1 MDALIRWS
9 ILHRTVVAALSV
21 VWLFAGVFF
30 ALHAPLDV
38 FPEFVPPQVT
48 IQTEAPGFAPEH
60 VEQIVTR
67 PIEAAINGAPGV
79 ESMRSESVYGLSV
92 VLVTFKEDVDPVT
105 IRQGISERLA
115 TLAGELPAGAAQP
128 KLTPLTSSTMD
139 VLKFGLLSNA
149 VDPYTLRDI
158 ADWTINPHL
167 LALPGIARVT
177 VYGGAIR
184 QVQIQPDLDR
194 LAGLGLTVNEVME
207 AGKAA
212 LALRGGGTIDTS
224 SQRITLDAPP
234 PTPNPQA
241 LAQALVVMQDNT
253 PITIG
258 QVANVTIG
266 PAVPI
271 GDATIMGKPGV
282 LVTVSSQFGAN
293 TLEATDAVEKALE
306 ELKPALA
313 RRGIDVILLHRPASF
328 IERALDNLQH
338 ALALGSALILAVL
351 YAFLRSWKA
360 ALISFLAIPLSL
372 LAAIVVLAEFGQT
385 LNTMTLGG
393 FALALGVL
401 VDDAIIDIEN
411 IMRRLRLAKAVDRAD
426 DLETI
431 EDASIEI
438 RGSML
443 YGTLAVIFVFL
454 PILFAG
460 GVQGRFIGP
469 MALTFIIAVVA
480 SMVVALTVTP
490 ALCALLLTGEE
501 TKDTP
506 RLLDRMRDFQAWCM
520 EKVRTSWHLTVAAL
534 AAAAGAAIAV
544 APFLH
549 SELIPQ
555 FREGHFVI
563 QMATAAQG
571 TSVGDVVATGVR
583 ISNELLKLPFIRAVG
598 HQIGRAEAGE
608 DTWSPDKS
616 EFHVELTGEHEE
628 TETEAQEKIR
638 DVLEN
643 FPEVRTEAMTFLGDR
658 ISETLSGETAQVV
671 INLIGTSLDTLESAA
686 ETVQKVISTVE
697 GVEDLRIPKTEK
709 VPTIAL
715 SLDYAALAN
724 YGLTVQD
731 ALDTM
736 RTAFAGAT
744 IGQSYVGAQTVDVVV
759 ILPPDERNRI
769 EQLSNLLVSNAKTR
783 VLLGNVASIS
793 ITDGRSNI
801 QHEGAQRRVN
811 VNFNGSAGRSLRDT
825 VAEVKERVG
834 ALKLPA
840 GVYVSYAG
848 QAEEERAGQIRLGVL
863 TALSIALVVV
873 VLTAAFTRR
882 ALAVVLLINVPFCL
896 IGGMAA
902 IVGTG
907 VGLTL
912 GSLVGLATVFGICA
926 RNSVM
931 MLAHVE
937 HLVDQEGQP
946 WSAQTIRIAAA
957 ERFAPVFM
965 TALMAALGLVPL
977 ALGLGRPGHEI
988 EAPMAIAILGGLTTA
1003 TFLNLVV
1010 LPEALIRMQGW
1021 LGLTEA
1027 GSTRNE
1033 SAQTTSRAL
1042 ARNFA
1047 SRWLGQR

>member
-1 MDALIRWS
+1 MDSLIRWS
-9 ILHRTVVAALSV
+9 IKYRTAVAALSI
-21 VWLFAGVFF
+21 VWLVAGVFF
-30 ALHAPLDV
+30 ALRAPLDV

-67 PIEAAINGAPGV
+67 PIESAVNGAPGIA
-79 ESMRSESVYGLSV
+79 SIRSESVYGLSV
-92 VLVTFKEDVDPVT
+92 VLITFEEDVDPVT

-115 TLAGELPAGAAQP
+115 TLAGELPTGVAQP

-139 VLKFGLLSNA
+139 VLKFGLVSNV
-149 VDPYTLRDI
+149 VDAYTLRDI
-158 ADWTINPHL
+158 ADWTINPQL

-194 LAGLGLTVNEVME
+194 LSGLGLTINDVMQ
-207 AGKAA
+207 AGRAA

-224 SQRITLDAPP
+224 AQRITLDAPP
-234 PTPNPQA
+234 PAPDPQA
-241 LAQALVVMQDNT
+241 IAQALVVMQDNM

-258 QVANVTIG
+258 QVAKVTIG

-293 TLEATDAVEKALE
+293 TLKATEAVESALVS
-306 ELKPALA
+306 LRPALA
-313 RRGIDVILLHRPASF
+313 QRGIDVILLHRPASF
-328 IERALDNLQH
+328 IERALGNLEH

-372 LAAIVVLAEFGQT
+372 LAAIVVIAEFGQT

-411 IMRRLRLAKAVDRAD
+411 IMRRLRIAKAEGRHN

-469 MALTFIIAVVA
+469 MALTFIIAVIA

-490 ALCALLLTGEE
+490 ALCALLLKGDE
-501 TKDTP
+501 TKETP
-506 RLLDRMRDFQAWCM
+506 RILNRMKDVQSWCM
-520 EKVRTSWHLTVAAL
+520 EVVRAHWGLTVAAL
-534 AAAAGAAIAV
+534 AAAAAASIAV
-544 APFLH
+544 APFLR

-571 TSVGDVVATGVR
+571 TSVGDVVATGIRV
-583 ISNELLKLPFIRAVG
+583 SNELLKLPFIRAVG

-616 EFHVELTGEHEE
+616 EFHVELTDEHEE

-638 DVLEN
+638 EILEK
-643 FPEVRTEAMTFLGDR
+643 FPEIRTEAMTFLGDR
-658 ISETLSGETAQVV
+658 ISESLSGETAQMV
-671 INLIGTSLDTLESAA
+671 INLSGTNLEALESAA
-686 ETVQKVISTVE
+686 EDVQAAIAPVK
-697 GVEDLRIPKTEK
+697 GVDDLRVPRAVK

-715 SLDYAALAN
+715 KLDHAALAN
-724 YGLTVQD
+724 YGLTAQD
-731 ALDTM
+731 ALETVQ
-736 RTAFAGAT
+736 TAFAGTT
-744 IGQSYVGAQTVDVVV
+744 IGQSYIGAQTVDVVV
-759 ILPPDERNRI
+759 ILPPEKRNRV
-769 EQLSNLLVSNAKTR
+769 EQLSNLLISNAKTR
-783 VLLGNVASIS
+783 VLLGNVASITM
-793 ITDGRSNI
+793 TDGRSNI

-811 VNFNGSAGRSLRDT
+811 VNFNGSDDRSLRDT
-825 VAEVKERVG
+825 VADVKMRID

-848 QAEEERAGQIRLGVL
+848 QAEEERAGQIRLALL
-863 TALSIALVVV
+863 TVLSIALVVI
-873 VLTAAFTRR
+873 VLTAAFKRR
-882 ALAVVLLINVPFCL
+882 ALAAVLLINVPFCL

-902 IVGTG
+902 IIASGI
-907 VGLTL
+907 GLTL
-912 GSLVGLATVFGICA
+912 GSLVGLVTVFGIGA

-937 HLVDQEGQP
+937 HLVDREGHP
-946 WSAQTIRIAAA
+946 WSAHTIRVAAA

-988 EAPMAIAILGGLTTA
+988 EAPMAIAVLGGLTTA

-1010 LPEALIRMQGW
+1010 LPEALIRLQNW
-1021 LGLTEA
+1021 LGLGGGLSNDFGDAADRET
-1027 GSTRNE
+1027 
-1033 SAQTTSRAL
+1033 AL
-1042 ARNFA
+1042 AI
-1047 SRWLGQR
+1047 GKG

>member
-9 ILHRTVVAALSV
+9 IRYRVAVAAMSV
-21 VWLFAGVFF
+21 VWFVAGVFF
-30 ALHAPLDV
+30 ALNAPLDV

-60 VEQIVTR
+60 VEQIITR
-67 PIEAAINGAPGV
+67 PIEAAVNGAPGI
-79 ESMRSESVYGLSV
+79 ESLRSESVYGLSV
-92 VLVTFKEDVDPVT
+92 VLITFTDDVDPLT

-115 TLAGELPAGAAQP
+115 TLTSELPAGVSQP

-139 VLKFGLLSNA
+139 VLKFGLVSNT
-149 VDPYTLRDI
+149 VDAYTLRDI

-167 LALPGIARVT
+167 LALSGIARVT
-177 VYGGAIR
+177 VYGGAVR

-194 LAGLGLTVNEVME
+194 LAGLGISLTELME

-212 LALRGGGTIDTS
+212 VALRGGGTIDTR

-234 PTPNPQA
+234 PAPDPETIS
-241 LAQALVVMQDNT
+241 QALVTMQDNV
-253 PITIG
+253 PVTIG

-266 PAVPI
+266 PQVPI

-293 TLEATDAVEKALE
+293 TLKATEAVESALMD
-306 ELKPALA
+306 LKPALSA
-313 RRGIDVILLHRPASF
+313 RGIDVILLHRPASF
-328 IERALDNLQH
+328 IERALGNLEH
-338 ALALGSALILAVL
+338 ALALGSALILGVL

-411 IMRRLRLAKAVDRAD
+411 IMRRLRLAKAEGRTD
-426 DLETI
+426 DLATI

-469 MALTFIIAVVA
+469 MALTFIIAVIA

-501 TKDTP
+501 TEETP
-506 RLLDRMRDFQAWCM
+506 RLVERMKAAQAWCM
-520 EKVRTSWHLTVAAL
+520 EQVRRKWRLTVATL
-534 AAAAGAAIAV
+534 VAASAAAIAV
-544 APFLH
+544 APYLH

-563 QMATAAQG
+563 QMSTAAQG
-571 TSVGDVVATGVR
+571 TSVADVVATGVR

-628 TETEAQEKIR
+628 TETEAQDKIR
-638 DVLEN
+638 EVLES

-658 ISETLSGETAQVV
+658 ISESLSGETAQMV
-671 INLIGTSLDTLESAA
+671 INLTGPQLESLEAAA
-686 ETVQKVISTVE
+686 EQVQKAIAPIE
-697 GVEDLRIPKTEK
+697 GVEDLRIPRAAK
-709 VPTIAL
+709 VPTI
-715 SLDYAALAN
+715 SVKLDHSALAR
-724 YGLTVQD
+724 YGLTAQD
-731 ALDTM
+731 ALDAM
-736 RTAFAGAT
+736 QTAFAGTT
-744 IGQSYVGAQTVDVVV
+744 IGQTYVGAQTVDVVV
-759 ILPPDERNRI
+759 ILAPNERDRV
-769 EQLSNLLVSNAKTR
+769 EQLSNLLIGNAKTR
-783 VLLGNVASIS
+783 VLLGNVASITM
-793 ITDGRSNI
+793 TDGRSNI
-801 QHEGAQRRVN
+801 QHQGAQRRVT
-811 VNFNGSAGRSLRDT
+811 VNFNGSDERSLRST
-825 VAEVKERVG
+825 VADVKERV
-834 ALKLPA
+834 AELRLPA
-840 GVYVSYAG
+840 NVYVSYAG
-848 QAEEERAGQIRLGVL
+848 QAEEERAGQIRLALL
-863 TALSIALVVV
+863 TALSIALVIV
-873 VLTAAFTRR
+873 VLAMAFKRR
-882 ALAVVLLINVPFCL
+882 AMAAVLLINVPFCL

-902 IVGTG
+902 IVASGI
-907 VGLTL
+907 GLTL
-912 GSLVGLATVFGICA
+912 GSLVGLVTVFGIGA

-937 HLVDQEGQP
+937 HLVDREGLP
-946 WSAQTIRIAAA
+946 WSADTIRIAAA

-988 EAPMAIAILGGLTTA
+988 EAPMAITILGGLTSA
-1003 TFLNLVV
+1003 TFLNLVL
-1010 LPEALIRMQGW
+1010 LPETLIRMQSR
-1021 LGLTEA
+1021 LGLGA
-1027 GSTRNE
+1027 GKSA
-1033 SAQTTSRAL
+1033 AQT
-1042 ARNFA
+1042 
-1047 SRWLGQR
+1047 LGPFERLGA

>member
-1 MDALIRWS
+1 MDSLIRWS
-9 ILHRTVVAALSV
+9 IKYRTAVAALSIL
-21 VWLFAGVFF
+21 WLVAGVFF
-30 ALHAPLDV
+30 ALRTPLDV

-48 IQTEAPGFAPEH
+48 IQTEAPGFAPEQI
-60 VEQIVTR
+60 EQIVTR
-67 PIEAAINGAPGV
+67 PIESAVNGAPGIA
-79 ESMRSESVYGLSV
+79 SIRSESVYGLSV
-92 VLVTFKEDVDPVT
+92 VLITFEEDVDPVT
-105 IRQGISERLA
+105 IRQGISERLG
-115 TLAGELPAGAAQP
+115 TLAGELPAGVAQP

-139 VLKFGLLSNA
+139 VLKFGLVSNV
-149 VDPYTLRDI
+149 VDAYTLRDI
-158 ADWTINPHL
+158 ADWTINPQL

-194 LAGLGLTVNEVME
+194 LSGLGLTINDVMQ
-207 AGKAA
+207 AGRAA

-224 SQRITLDAPP
+224 AQRITLDAPP
-234 PTPNPQA
+234 PAPDPQA
-241 LAQALVVMQDNT
+241 IAQALVVMQDNM

-258 QVANVTIG
+258 QVAKVTIG

-293 TLEATDAVEKALE
+293 TLKATEAVESALAN
-306 ELKPALA
+306 LRPALA
-313 RRGIDVILLHRPASF
+313 QRGIDVILLHRPASF
-328 IERALDNLQH
+328 IERALGNLEH

-411 IMRRLRLAKAVDRAD
+411 IMRRLRIAKAEGRHN

-469 MALTFIIAVVA
+469 MALTFIIAVIA

-490 ALCALLLTGEE
+490 ALCALLLKGDE
-501 TKDTP
+501 TKETP
-506 RLLDRMRDFQAWCM
+506 RILNRMKDVQSWCM
-520 EKVRTSWHLTVAAL
+520 EVVRAHWGLTVAAL
-534 AAAAGAAIAV
+534 AAAAAASIAV
-544 APFLH
+544 APFLR

-571 TSVGDVVATGVR
+571 TSVGDVVATGIRV
-583 ISNELLKLPFIRAVG
+583 SNELLKLPFIRAVG

-616 EFHVELTGEHEE
+616 EFHVELTDEHEE

-638 DVLEN
+638 EILEK
-643 FPEVRTEAMTFLGDR
+643 FPEIRTEAMTFLGDR
-658 ISETLSGETAQVV
+658 ISESLSGETAQMV
-671 INLIGTSLDTLESAA
+671 INLSGTNLETLESAA
-686 ETVQKVISTVE
+686 EDVQAAIAPVK
-697 GVEDLRIPKTEK
+697 GVDDLRVPRAVK

-715 SLDYAALAN
+715 KLDHAALAN
-724 YGLTVQD
+724 YGLTAQD
-731 ALDTM
+731 ALETVQ
-736 RTAFAGAT
+736 TAFAGTT
-744 IGQSYVGAQTVDVVV
+744 IGQSYIGAQTVDVVV
-759 ILPPDERNRI
+759 ILPPEKRNRV
-769 EQLSNLLVSNAKTR
+769 EQLSNLLISNAKTR
-783 VLLGNVASIS
+783 VLLGNVASITM
-793 ITDGRSNI
+793 TDGRSNI

-811 VNFNGSAGRSLRDT
+811 VNFNGSDDRSLRDT
-825 VAEVKERVG
+825 VADVKMRID

-848 QAEEERAGQIRLGVL
+848 QAEEERAGQIRLALL
-863 TALSIALVVV
+863 TVLSIALVVI
-873 VLTAAFTRR
+873 VLTAAFKRR
-882 ALAVVLLINVPFCL
+882 ALAAVLLINVPFCL

-902 IVGTG
+902 IVASGI
-907 VGLTL
+907 GLTL
-912 GSLVGLATVFGICA
+912 GSLVGLVTVFGIGA

-937 HLVDQEGQP
+937 HLVDREGHP
-946 WSAQTIRIAAA
+946 WSAHTIRVAAA

-988 EAPMAIAILGGLTTA
+988 EAPMAIAVLGGLTTA

-1010 LPEALIRMQGW
+1010 LPEALIRLQRW
-1021 LGLTEA
+1021 LGLGA
-1027 GSTRNE
+1027 GISNDFGDAADRET
-1033 SAQTTSRAL
+1033 AL
-1042 ARNFA
+1042 AI
-1047 SRWLGQR
+1047 GKG

>member
-1 MDALIRWS
+1 MDSLIRWS
-9 ILHRTVVAALSV
+9 IKYRTAVAALSI
-21 VWLFAGVFF
+21 VWLVAGVFF
-30 ALHAPLDV
+30 ALRAPLDV

-48 IQTEAPGFAPEH
+48 IQTEVPGFAPEH

-67 PIEAAINGAPGV
+67 PIESAVNGAPGIA
-79 ESMRSESVYGLSV
+79 SIRSESVYGLSV
-92 VLVTFKEDVDPVT
+92 VLITFEVDVDPVT

-115 TLAGELPAGAAQP
+115 TLAGELPTGVAQP

-139 VLKFGLLSNA
+139 VLKFGLVSNV
-149 VDPYTLRDI
+149 VDAYTLRDI
-158 ADWTINPHL
+158 ADWTINPQL

-194 LAGLGLTVNEVME
+194 LSGLGLTINDVMQ
-207 AGKAA
+207 AGRAA

-224 SQRITLDAPP
+224 AQRITLDAPP
-234 PTPNPQA
+234 PAPDPQA
-241 LAQALVVMQDNT
+241 IAQALVVMQDNM

-258 QVANVTIG
+258 QVAKVTIG

-271 GDATIMGKPGV
+271 GDATILGKPGV

-293 TLEATDAVEKALE
+293 TLKATEAVESALAN
-306 ELKPALA
+306 LRPALA
-313 RRGIDVILLHRPASF
+313 QRGIDVILLHRPASF
-328 IERALDNLQH
+328 IERALGNLEH

-411 IMRRLRLAKAVDRAD
+411 IMRRLRIAKAEGRHN

-469 MALTFIIAVVA
+469 MALTFIIAVIA

-490 ALCALLLTGEE
+490 ALCALLLKGDE
-501 TKDTP
+501 TKETP
-506 RLLDRMRDFQAWCM
+506 RILDRMKDVQSWCM
-520 EKVRTSWHLTVAAL
+520 EVVRAHWGLTVAAL
-534 AAAAGAAIAV
+534 AAAAAASIAV
-544 APFLH
+544 APFLR

-571 TSVGDVVATGVR
+571 TSVGDVVATGIRV
-583 ISNELLKLPFIRAVG
+583 SNELLKLPFIRAVG

-616 EFHVELTGEHEE
+616 EFHVELTDKHEE

-638 DVLEN
+638 EILEK

-658 ISETLSGETAQVV
+658 ISESLSGETAQML
-671 INLIGTSLDTLESAA
+671 INLSGTDLETLESAA
-686 ETVQKVISTVE
+686 EDVQAAIAPVK
-697 GVEDLRIPKTEK
+697 GVDDLRVPRAVK

-715 SLDYAALAN
+715 KLDHAALAN
-724 YGLTVQD
+724 YGLTAQD
-731 ALDTM
+731 ALETVQ
-736 RTAFAGAT
+736 TAFAGTT
-744 IGQSYVGAQTVDVVV
+744 IGQSYSGAQTVDVVV
-759 ILPPDERNRI
+759 ILPPEKRNRV
-769 EQLSNLLVSNAKTR
+769 EQLSNLLISNAKTR
-783 VLLGNVASIS
+783 VLLGNVASITM
-793 ITDGRSNI
+793 TDGRSNI

-811 VNFNGSAGRSLRDT
+811 VNFNGSDDRSLRDT
-825 VAEVKERVG
+825 VADVKMRIE
-834 ALKLPA
+834 ALKLPT

-848 QAEEERAGQIRLGVL
+848 QAEEERAGQIRLALL
-863 TALSIALVVV
+863 TVLSIALVVI
-873 VLTAAFTRR
+873 VLTAAFKRR
-882 ALAVVLLINVPFCL
+882 ALAAVLLINVPFCL

-902 IVGTG
+902 IVASGI
-907 VGLTL
+907 GLTL
-912 GSLVGLATVFGICA
+912 GSLVGLVTVFGIGA

-937 HLVDQEGQP
+937 HLVDREGHP
-946 WSAQTIRIAAA
+946 WSAHTIRVAAA

-988 EAPMAIAILGGLTTA
+988 EAPMAIAVLGGLTTA

-1010 LPEALIRMQGW
+1010 LPEALIRLQWW
-1021 LGLTEA
+1021 LGLGA
-1027 GSTRNE
+1027 GISNDFGDAADRET
-1033 SAQTTSRAL
+1033 AL
-1042 ARNFA
+1042 AI
-1047 SRWLGQR
+1047 GKG

>member
-1 MDALIRWS
+1 MDSLIRWS
-9 ILHRTVVAALSV
+9 IKYRTAVAALSI
-21 VWLFAGVFF
+21 VWLVAGVFF
-30 ALHAPLDV
+30 ALRAPLDV

-60 VEQIVTR
+60 IEQIVTR
-67 PIEAAINGAPGV
+67 PIESAVNGAPGIA
-79 ESMRSESVYGLSV
+79 SIRSESVYGLSV
-92 VLVTFKEDVDPVT
+92 VLITFEEDVDPVT

-115 TLAGELPAGAAQP
+115 TLAGELPAGVAQP

-139 VLKFGLLSNA
+139 VLKFGLVSNV
-149 VDPYTLRDI
+149 VDAYTLRDI
-158 ADWTINPHL
+158 ADWTINPQL

-184 QVQIQPDLDR
+184 QLQIQPDLDR
-194 LAGLGLTVNEVME
+194 LSGLGLTINDVMQ
-207 AGKAA
+207 AGRAA

-224 SQRITLDAPP
+224 AQRITLDAPP
-234 PTPNPQA
+234 PAPDPKA
-241 LAQALVVMQDNT
+241 IAQALVVMQDNM

-258 QVANVTIG
+258 QVAKVTIG

-293 TLEATDAVEKALE
+293 TLKATEAVESALVS
-306 ELKPALA
+306 LRPALA
-313 RRGIDVILLHRPASF
+313 QRGIDVILLHRPASF
-328 IERALDNLQH
+328 IERALGNLEH

-372 LAAIVVLAEFGQT
+372 LAAIVVLSEFGQT

-411 IMRRLRLAKAVDRAD
+411 IMRRLRLAKAEGRHN

-443 YGTLAVIFVFL
+443 YGTLAVIFFFL

-469 MALTFIIAVVA
+469 MALTFIIAVIA

-490 ALCALLLTGEE
+490 ALCALLLKGDE
-501 TKDTP
+501 TKETP
-506 RLLDRMRDFQAWCM
+506 RILDQMKDVQSWCM
-520 EKVRTSWHLTVAAL
+520 EVVRAHWGLTVAAL
-534 AAAAGAAIAV
+534 AAAAAASIAV
-544 APFLH
+544 APFLR

-571 TSVGDVVATGVR
+571 TSVGDVVATGIRV
-583 ISNELLKLPFIRAVG
+583 SNELLKLPFIRAVG

-616 EFHVELTGEHEE
+616 EFHVELTDEHEE

-638 DVLEN
+638 EILEK

-658 ISETLSGETAQVV
+658 ISESLSGETAQMV
-671 INLIGTSLDTLESAA
+671 INLSGTNLETLESAA
-686 ETVQKVISTVE
+686 EDVQAAIAPVK
-697 GVEDLRIPKTEK
+697 GVDDLRVPRAVK

-715 SLDYAALAN
+715 KLDHAALAN
-724 YGLTVQD
+724 YGLTAQD
-731 ALDTM
+731 ALETVQ
-736 RTAFAGAT
+736 TAFAGTT
-744 IGQSYVGAQTVDVVV
+744 IGQSYIGAQTVDVVV
-759 ILPPDERNRI
+759 ILPPEKRNRV
-769 EQLSNLLVSNAKTR
+769 EQLSNLLISNAKTR
-783 VLLGNVASIS
+783 VLLGNVASITM
-793 ITDGRSNI
+793 TDGRSNI

-811 VNFNGSAGRSLRDT
+811 VNFNGSDDRSLRDT
-825 VAEVKERVG
+825 VADVKMRIDT
-834 ALKLPA
+834 LKLPA

-848 QAEEERAGQIRLGVL
+848 QAEEERAGQIRLALL
-863 TALSIALVVV
+863 TVLSIALVVI
-873 VLTAAFTRR
+873 VLTAAFKRR
-882 ALAVVLLINVPFCL
+882 ALAAVLLINVPFCL

-902 IVGTG
+902 IVASGI
-907 VGLTL
+907 GLTL
-912 GSLVGLATVFGICA
+912 GSLVGLVTVFGIGA

-937 HLVDQEGQP
+937 HLVDREGHP
-946 WSAQTIRIAAA
+946 WSAQTIRVAAA

-988 EAPMAIAILGGLTTA
+988 EAPMAIAVLGGLTTA

-1010 LPEALIRMQGW
+1010 LPEALIRLQNW
-1021 LGLTEA
+1021 LGLGGGLSKDFSDVTDGE
-1027 GSTRNE
+1027 T
-1033 SAQTTSRAL
+1033 AL
-1042 ARNFA
+1042 AI
-1047 SRWLGQR
+1047 GKV

>member
-9 ILHRTVVAALSV
+9 IRYRVAVAALSV
-21 VWLFAGVFF
+21 VWLVAGVFF
-30 ALHAPLDV
+30 ALNAPLDV

-60 VEQIVTR
+60 VEQIITR
-67 PIEAAINGAPGV
+67 PIEAAVNGAPGI

-92 VLVTFKEDVDPVT
+92 VLITFKEDVDPLT

-115 TLAGELPAGAAQP
+115 TLAGELPAGVAQP

-139 VLKFGLLSNA
+139 VLKFGLVSNV
-149 VDPYTLRDI
+149 VDAYTLRDI
-158 ADWTINPHL
+158 ADWTINPQL
-167 LALPGIARVT
+167 LSLPGIARVT
-177 VYGGAIR
+177 VYGGAVR
-184 QVQIQPDLDR
+184 QVQIQPDVDR
-194 LAGLGLTVNEVME
+194 LAGLGISLNELME

-212 LALRGGGTIDTS
+212 VALRGGGTIDTN

-234 PTPNPQA
+234 PTPDPEAISQG
-241 LAQALVVMQDNT
+241 LVVMQDNM
-253 PITIG
+253 PVTIG

-266 PAVPI
+266 PQVPI

-293 TLEATDAVEKALE
+293 TLKATEAVEEALTD
-306 ELKPALA
+306 LKPTLEK
-313 RRGIDVILLHRPASF
+313 RGIDVILLHRPASF
-328 IERALDNLQH
+328 IERALGNLEH
-338 ALALGSALILAVL
+338 ALALGSALILGVL

-411 IMRRLRLAKAVDRAD
+411 IMRRLRLAKAEGKTD
-426 DLETI
+426 DLATI
-431 EDASIEI
+431 EEASIEI

-454 PILFAG
+454 PILFTG

-469 MALTFIIAVVA
+469 MALTFIIAVIA

-490 ALCALLLTGEE
+490 ALCALLLTGDE
-501 TKDTP
+501 TQETP
-506 RLLDRMRDFQAWCM
+506 RILDRMKTVQAWCM
-520 EKVRTSWHLTVAAL
+520 DRVRRRWRATVAL
-534 AAAAGAAIAV
+534 LVAASAASIGV

-563 QMATAAQG
+563 QMTAAAQG
-571 TSVGDVVATGVR
+571 TSVADVVATGIRV
-583 ISNELLKLPFIRAVG
+583 SNELLKLPFIRAVG

-616 EFHVELTGEHEE
+616 EFHVELTSEHEE
-628 TETEAQEKIR
+628 TETEAQDRIR
-638 DVLEN
+638 EVLED

-658 ISETLSGETAQVV
+658 ISESLSGETAQMV
-671 INLIGTSLDTLESAA
+671 INLAGPQLEALESAA
-686 ETVQKVISTVE
+686 EQIQKAIASVE
-697 GVEDLRIPKTEK
+697 GVEDLRIPRAAK
-709 VPTIAL
+709 VPTITL
-715 SLDYAALAN
+715 KLDNAALAR
-724 YGLTVQD
+724 YGLTAQD
-731 ALDTM
+731 ALDAVQTG
-736 RTAFAGAT
+736 FAGTT
-744 IGQSYVGAQTVDVVV
+744 IGQTYVGAQTVDVVV
-759 ILPPDERNRI
+759 ILAPSERNRV
-769 EQLSNLLVSNAKTR
+769 EQLSNLLMGNTKSR
-783 VLLGNVASIS
+783 VLLGSVATITM
-793 ITDGRSNI
+793 TDGRSNI
-801 QHEGAQRRVN
+801 QHEGAQRRVT
-811 VNFNGSAGRSLRDT
+811 VNFNGSPERSLRDT
-825 VAEVKERVG
+825 DAEVKERV
-834 ALKLPA
+834 AELKLPQ

-848 QAEEERAGQIRLGVL
+848 QAEEERAGQLRLALL
-863 TALSIALVVV
+863 TSLSIALVVV
-873 VLTAAFTRR
+873 VLVLAFKRR
-882 ALAVVLLINVPFCL
+882 VLAGVLLINVPFCL

-902 IVGTG
+902 IVASGI
-907 VGLTL
+907 GLTL
-912 GSLVGLATVFGICA
+912 GSLVGLVTVFGIGA

-937 HLVDQEGQP
+937 HLVDVEGHP
-946 WSAQTIRIAAA
+946 WSAETIHIAAA

-988 EAPMAIAILGGLTTA
+988 EAPMAITILGGLTSA
-1003 TFLNLVV
+1003 TFLNLVL
-1010 LPEALIRMQGW
+1010 LPETLIRLQSW
-1021 LGLTEA
+1021 LGLDKKSSVGKPRRTLA
-1027 GSTRNE
+1027 KVGS
-1033 SAQTTSRAL
+1033 
-1042 ARNFA
+1042 
-1047 SRWLGQR
+1047 

>member
-1 MDALIRWS
+1 MDTLIRWS
-9 ILHRTVVAALSV
+9 IRYRTAVAALSV
-21 VWLFAGVFF
+21 AWLFAGIFF

-60 VEQIVTR
+60 VEQIITR
-67 PIEAAINGAPGV
+67 PIEAAVNGAPGI
-79 ESMRSESVYGLSV
+79 ESIRSESVYGLSV

-105 IRQGISERLA
+105 IRQGISERLG
-115 TLAGELPAGAAQP
+115 TLAGELPAGVAQP

-139 VLKFGLLSNA
+139 VLKFGLVSSV
-149 VDPYTLRDI
+149 VDAYTLRDI

-194 LAGLGLTVNEVME
+194 LAGLGLTVRDVME
-207 AGKAA
+207 AGRAA

-234 PTPNPQA
+234 PTPDPQTIS
-241 LAQALVVMQDNT
+241 QALVVMQDNT

-293 TLEATDAVEKALE
+293 TLEATEAVENALVD
-306 ELKPALA
+306 LKPALVQ
-313 RRGIDVILLHRPASF
+313 RGIDVILLHRPASF
-328 IERALDNLQH
+328 IERALGNLEH

-411 IMRRLRLAKAVDRAD
+411 IMRRLRLAKAAGRTD

-431 EDASIEI
+431 EEASVEI

-460 GVQGRFIGP
+460 GVQGKFIGP

-480 SMVVALTVTP
+480 SMVVAMTVTP

-501 TKDTP
+501 TKETP
-506 RLLDRMRDFQAWCM
+506 NLLNRMKALQAWCM
-520 EKVRTSWHLTVAAL
+520 EKVRRRWGLTVAAL

-544 APFLH
+544 APYLH

-571 TSVGDVVATGVR
+571 TSVGDVAATGVR
-583 ISNELLKLPFIRAVG
+583 LSNELLKLPFIRAVG

-616 EFHVELTGEHEE
+616 EFHVELTPEHQE

-658 ISETLSGETAQVV
+658 ISESLSGETAQMV
-671 INLIGTSLDTLESAA
+671 INLSGTNLEALERAA
-686 ETVQKVISTVE
+686 EDVQKAIASVD
-697 GVEDLRIPKTEK
+697 GVEDLRIPKAAK
-709 VPTIAL
+709 VPTI
-715 SLDYAALAN
+715 SVKLDPTALAN
-724 YGLTVQD
+724 YGLTAED

-736 RTAFAGAT
+736 QTAFAGTT

-759 ILPPDERNRI
+759 ILPPDQRNRV
-769 EQLSNLLVSNAKTR
+769 EQLSNLLIGNAKTR
-783 VLLGNVASIS
+783 VLLGHVASIS
-793 ITDGRSNI
+793 MTEGRSNI

-811 VNFNGSAGRSLRDT
+811 VNFNGSPDRSLRDT
-825 VAEVKERVG
+825 VAEVKQRV
-834 ALKLPA
+834 AAMKLPA

-848 QAEEERAGQIRLGVL
+848 QAEEERAGQIRLAFL
-863 TALSIALVVV
+863 TALSIALVVT

-882 ALAVVLLINVPFCL
+882 ALAAVLLINVPFCL

-902 IVGTG
+902 IVASGI
-907 VGLTL
+907 GLTL
-912 GSLVGLATVFGICA
+912 GSLVGLVTVFGIGA

-937 HLVDQEGQP
+937 HLVDKEGRR
-946 WSAQTIRIAAA
+946 WSDHTIRLAAA

-1021 LGLTEA
+1021 LGLGKGGKSA
-1027 GSTRNE
+1027 GTRDRAT
-1033 SAQTTSRAL
+1033 SLATTRD
-1042 ARNFA
+1042 
-1047 SRWLGQR
+1047 

>member
-9 ILHRTVVAALSV
+9 IRYRSAVAALSV
-21 VWLFAGVFF
+21 AWLIGGVFY

-67 PIEAAINGAPGV
+67 PIEAAVNGAPGV
-79 ESMRSESVYGLSV
+79 EQIRSESVYGLSV
-92 VLVTFKEDVDPVT
+92 VLITFEDDVDPVA

-115 TLAGELPAGAAQP
+115 TLAGKLPAGVEQP

-139 VLKFGLLSNA
+139 VLKFGLISDR

-194 LAGLGLTVNEVME
+194 LAGLGLTVKDVMQ
-207 AGKAA
+207 AGRAA
-212 LALRGGGTIDTS
+212 LALRGGGTIDTP

-234 PTPNPQA
+234 PGPDPETIGE
-241 LAQALVVMQDNT
+241 ALVTTQDNT

-258 QVANVTIG
+258 QVATVTIG

-293 TLEATDAVEKALE
+293 TLVATGAVEKALE

-313 RRGIDVILLHRPASF
+313 QRGIDVILLHRPASF
-328 IERALDNLQH
+328 IERALGNLEH

-372 LAAIVVLAEFGQT
+372 LAAIIVLAEFGQT

-411 IMRRLRLAKAVDRAD
+411 IMRRLRLAKAAGRRD
-426 DLETI
+426 DLATI
-431 EDASIEI
+431 EEASIEI

-454 PILFAG
+454 PILYTG

-469 MALTFIIAVVA
+469 MALTFIIAVIA

-501 TKDTP
+501 AEQTP
-506 RLLDRMRDFQAWCM
+506 RILDRMKAFQAWCM
-520 EKVRTSWHLTVAAL
+520 EKVRRHWRATVAAL
-534 AAAAGAAIAV
+534 AAMAAAAIAV

-571 TSVGDVVATGVR
+571 TSVADVAATGVR
-583 ISNELLKLPFIRAVG
+583 LSNELLKLPFIRAVG
-598 HQIGRAEAGE
+598 HQIGRAESGE

-616 EFHVELTGEHEE
+616 EFHVELTSEHEE

-638 DVLEN
+638 DVLES

-658 ISETLSGETAQVV
+658 ISESLSGETAQVV
-671 INLIGTSLDTLESAA
+671 ISLTGTELEALEKGAAMVEKAILD
-686 ETVQKVISTVE
+686 VE
-697 GVEDLRIPKTEK
+697 GVDDLRIPKAAK
-709 VPTIAL
+709 VPTL
-715 SLDYAALAN
+715 SIKLDHAALAN
-724 YGLTVQD
+724 YGLTAED
-731 ALDTM
+731 ALDTVQ
-736 RTAFAGAT
+736 TAFAGTT
-744 IGQSYVGAQTVDVVV
+744 IGQTYVGAETVDVVV
-759 ILPPDERNRI
+759 ILAPDQRARV
-769 EQLSNLLVSNAKTR
+769 EQLSSLMISNARTR
-783 VLLGNVASIS
+783 VLLGNVAA
-793 ITDGRSNI
+793 ITMTEGRVNI
-801 QHEGAQRRVN
+801 QHDGAQRRVN
-811 VNFNGSAGRSLRDT
+811 VNFNGAEDHSLTST
-825 VAEVKERVG
+825 VAEVKRRIAG
-834 ALKLPA
+834 LTLPA

-848 QAEEERAGQIRLGVL
+848 QAEEERAGQIRLALL
-863 TALSIALVVV
+863 TALAIALVVV
-873 VLTAAFTRR
+873 VLTAAFRRR

-902 IVGTG
+902 IVASGI
-907 VGLTL
+907 GLTL
-912 GSLVGLATVFGICA
+912 GSLVGLVTVFGIGA

-937 HLVDQEGQP
+937 HLVDREGRP
-946 WSAQTIRIAAA
+946 WSDRTIRVAAA

-1010 LPEALIRMQGW
+1010 LPETLIRMQRW
-1021 LGLTEA
+1021 LGLKPGDSGTSAERREA
-1027 GSTRNE
+1027 PVG
-1033 SAQTTSRAL
+1033 A
-1042 ARNFA
+1042 
-1047 SRWLGQR
+1047 

>member
-9 ILHRTVVAALSV
+9 IRYRSVVAALSV
-21 VWLFAGVFF
+21 AWLVAGVFF
-30 ALHAPLDV
+30 AFHAPLDV

-67 PIEAAINGAPGV
+67 PIEAAVNGAPGI
-79 ESMRSESVYGLSV
+79 ESIRSESVYGLSV
-92 VLVTFKEDVDPVT
+92 VLITFEEDVDPVT
-105 IRQGISERLA
+105 IRQGISERLG
-115 TLAGELPAGAAQP
+115 TLAGELPAGVAQP

-139 VLKFGLLSNA
+139 VLKFGLLSNK
-149 VDPYTLRDI
+149 VDPYTLRDV

-177 VYGGAIR
+177 VYGGGIR
-184 QVQIQPDLDR
+184 QIQIQPDLDR
-194 LAGLGLTVNEVME
+194 LAGLGLTVSDVME

-212 LALRGGGTIDTS
+212 LALRGGGTIDTR
-224 SQRITLDAPP
+224 SQRITIDAPP
-234 PTPNPQA
+234 PAPDPQA
-241 LAQALVVMQDNT
+241 ISQALVVMQDNT

-258 QVANVTIG
+258 QVANVTVG
-266 PAVPI
+266 PAVQI

-293 TLEATDAVEKALE
+293 TLVATEAVERALE
-306 ELKPALA
+306 DLKPALA
-313 RRGIDVILLHRPASF
+313 RQGIDVILLHRPASF
-328 IERALDNLQH
+328 IERALGNLEH

-372 LAAIVVLAEFGQT
+372 LAAIFVLAEMGQT

-411 IMRRLRLAKAVDRAD
+411 IMRRLRLAKAEGRGD
-426 DLETI
+426 DLATI
-431 EDASIEI
+431 EEASIEI

-454 PILFAG
+454 PILFTG
-460 GVQGRFIGP
+460 GVQGRFIAP
-469 MALTFIIAVVA
+469 MALTFIIAVIA

-501 TKDTP
+501 TKETP
-506 RLLDRMRDFQAWCM
+506 RLVDRMRNIQAWCM
-520 EKVRTSWHLTVAAL
+520 EKVRAGWRLTVAAL
-534 AAAAGAAIAV
+534 AGAAAAAIGV

-563 QMATAAQG
+563 QMTMAAQG
-571 TSVGDVVATGVR
+571 TSVGDVVATGMR
-583 ISNELLKLPFIRAVG
+583 ISNELLKLPFILAVG
-598 HQIGRAEAGE
+598 HQVGRADLGE

-616 EFHVELTGEHEE
+616 EFHVELTGEHQE

-638 DVLEN
+638 DVLES

-658 ISETLSGETAQVV
+658 ISESLSGETAQVV
-671 INLIGTSLDTLESAA
+671 INLTGTDLEALERSAEEVEKA
-686 ETVQKVISTVE
+686 IANVE
-697 GVEDLRIPKTEK
+697 GVEDLRIPKAAK
-709 VPTIAL
+709 VPTI
-715 SLDYAALAN
+715 SIKLDHAALTN
-724 YGLTVQD
+724 YGLTAQD
-731 ALDTM
+731 ALDAM
-736 RTAFAGAT
+736 QTAFAGTT
-744 IGQSYVGAQTVDVVV
+744 IGQTFVGAQTVDVVV
-759 ILPPDERNRI
+759 ILPPNERDRI
-769 EQLSNLLVSNAKTR
+769 EQLSNLLVSNAQTR
-783 VLLGNVASIS
+783 VLLGNVASITM
-793 ITDGRSNI
+793 TDGRVNI
-801 QHEGAQRRVN
+801 QHEGAQRRVT
-811 VNFNGSAGRSLRDT
+811 VNFNGSGERSLGDT
-825 VAEVKERVG
+825 VTEVKTRVG
-834 ALKLPA
+834 ALTLPA

-848 QAEEERAGQIRLGVL
+848 QAEEERAGQIRLAL
-863 TALSIALVVV
+863 LAALSIALVVI

-882 ALAVVLLINVPFCL
+882 ALAAVLLINVPFCL

-902 IVGTG
+902 IVASGI
-907 VGLTL
+907 GLTL
-912 GSLVGLATVFGICA
+912 GSLVGLVTVFGIGA

-937 HLVDQEGQP
+937 HLVDREGMP
-946 WSAQTIRIAAA
+946 WSDSTIRVAAA

-1021 LGLTEA
+1021 LGLGGGGLA
-1027 GSTRNE
+1027 GAGPVRGAGNKTLL
-1033 SAQTTSRAL
+1033 SAR
-1042 ARNFA
+1042 
-1047 SRWLGQR
+1047 

>member
-1 MDALIRWS
+1 MDSLIRWS
-9 ILHRTVVAALSV
+9 IKYRTAVAALSI
-21 VWLFAGVFF
+21 VWLVAGVFF
-30 ALHAPLDV
+30 ALRAPLDV

-67 PIEAAINGAPGV
+67 PIESAVNGAPGIA
-79 ESMRSESVYGLSV
+79 SIRSESVYGLSV
-92 VLVTFKEDVDPVT
+92 VLITFEEDVDPVT

-115 TLAGELPAGAAQP
+115 TLAGELPTGVAQP

-139 VLKFGLLSNA
+139 VLKFGLVSNV
-149 VDPYTLRDI
+149 VDAYTLRDI
-158 ADWTINPHL
+158 ADWTINPQL

-194 LAGLGLTVNEVME
+194 LSGLGLTINDVMQ
-207 AGKAA
+207 AGRAA

-224 SQRITLDAPP
+224 AQRITLDAPP
-234 PTPNPQA
+234 PAPDLQA
-241 LAQALVVMQDNT
+241 IAQALVVMQDNM
-253 PITIG
+253 PIAIG
-258 QVANVTIG
+258 QVAKVTIG

-293 TLEATDAVEKALE
+293 TLKATEAVESALAN
-306 ELKPALA
+306 LRPALTQ
-313 RRGIDVILLHRPASF
+313 RGIDVILLHRPASF
-328 IERALDNLQH
+328 IERALGNLEH

-411 IMRRLRLAKAVDRAD
+411 IMRRLRLAKAEARHN
-426 DLETI
+426 DLDTI

-469 MALTFIIAVVA
+469 MALTFIIAVIA

-490 ALCALLLTGEE
+490 ALCALLLKGDE
-501 TKDTP
+501 TKETP
-506 RLLDRMRDFQAWCM
+506 RILDRMKDVQSWCM
-520 EKVRTSWHLTVAAL
+520 EVVRAHWGLTVAAL
-534 AAAAGAAIAV
+534 AAAAAASIAV
-544 APFLH
+544 APFLR

-571 TSVGDVVATGVR
+571 TSVGDVVATGIRV
-583 ISNELLKLPFIRAVG
+583 SNELLKLPFIRAVG

-616 EFHVELTGEHEE
+616 EFHVELTDEHEE

-638 DVLEN
+638 EILEK

-658 ISETLSGETAQVV
+658 ISESLSGETAQMV
-671 INLIGTSLDTLESAA
+671 INLSGANLGTLESAA
-686 ETVQKVISTVE
+686 EDVQAAIAPVK
-697 GVEDLRIPKTEK
+697 GVDDLRVPRAVK

-715 SLDYAALAN
+715 KLDHAALAN
-724 YGLTVQD
+724 YGLTAQD
-731 ALDTM
+731 ALETVQ
-736 RTAFAGAT
+736 TAFAGTT
-744 IGQSYVGAQTVDVVV
+744 IGQSYSGAQTIDVVV
-759 ILPPDERNRI
+759 ILPPEKRNRV
-769 EQLSNLLVSNAKTR
+769 EQLSNLLISNAKTR
-783 VLLGNVASIS
+783 VLLGNVASITM
-793 ITDGRSNI
+793 TDGRSNI

-811 VNFNGSAGRSLRDT
+811 VNFNGSDDRSLRDT
-825 VAEVKERVG
+825 VADVKMRIE

-848 QAEEERAGQIRLGVL
+848 QAEEERAGQIRLALL
-863 TALSIALVVV
+863 TVLSIALVVI
-873 VLTAAFTRR
+873 VLTAAFKRR
-882 ALAVVLLINVPFCL
+882 ALAAVLLINVPFCL

-902 IVGTG
+902 IVASGI
-907 VGLTL
+907 GLTL
-912 GSLVGLATVFGICA
+912 GSLVGLVTVFGIGA

-937 HLVDQEGQP
+937 HLVDREGHT
-946 WSAQTIRIAAA
+946 WSAHTIRVAAA

-977 ALGLGRPGHEI
+977 AIGLGRPGHEI
-988 EAPMAIAILGGLTTA
+988 EAPMAIAVLGGLTTA

-1010 LPEALIRMQGW
+1010 LPEALIRLQWW
-1021 LGLTEA
+1021 LGLGA
-1027 GSTRNE
+1027 GISNDFGDAAARET
-1033 SAQTTSRAL
+1033 AL
-1042 ARNFA
+1042 AI
-1047 SRWLGQR
+1047 GKG